1 MNGQTRKARAK
12 RSQQAEVYDVL
23 RQDQL
28 EAVVSTRRHDIVDQ
42 VSASGPMSVKELAS
56 AIGVAPSSLYYHIE
70 HLCAVGLLLEAGERL
85 SGTKLEQLY
94 TTPGRQMRL
103 FRALQEP
110 RNKRV
115 MKEIVDAL
123 SKQASRDFAK
133 GFATTHRET
142 AGRRRNMRFFRLVG
156 RPGAA
161 TLELINAHLDAI
173 TELMVGCAHQKGP
186 RMSLMWVAAPLEGK
200 DVEGD

>member
-1 MNGQTRKARAK
+1 MNGQSRKPRAK

-28 EAVVSTRRHDIVDQ
+28 DAIVSTRRHDIVDQ
-42 VSASGPMSVKELAS
+42 VSASGPMSVKEIAA

-70 HLCAVGLLLEAGERL
+70 HLCSVGLLLEAGERL
-85 SGTKLEQLY
+85 SGTKVEQLY
-94 TTPGRQMRL
+94 TTPGRRMRL

-110 RNKRV
+110 RNKRA
-115 MKEIVDAL
+115 MKAIVDAL

-133 GFATTHRET
+133 GFAAAHRET

-156 RPGAA
+156 RPDAA
-161 TLELINAHLDAI
+161 TLERINTHLDAI
-173 TELMVGCAHQKGP
+173 TELMVGSAHEEGD
-186 RMSLMWVAAPLEGK
+186 RLSLMWVAAPLEGK
-200 DVEGD
+200 DAAGE